1 MTHCGTQTKPG
12 MIQFSLFSVESS
24 WEASLM
30 CCWLH
35 FNGLDD
41 TGYISNKLYLTN
53 DEIVKLKNGG

>member
-1 MTHCGTQTKPG
+1 
-12 MIQFSLFSVESS
+12 
-24 WEASLM
+24 M